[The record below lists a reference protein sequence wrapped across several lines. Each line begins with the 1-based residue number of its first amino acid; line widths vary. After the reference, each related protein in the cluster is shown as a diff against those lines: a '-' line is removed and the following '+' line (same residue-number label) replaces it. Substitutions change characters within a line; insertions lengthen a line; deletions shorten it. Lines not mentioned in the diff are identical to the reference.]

1 MRPRAPL
8 WIHSIHI
15 PSSAEIYLLAPAS
28 LHRPAQA
35 SRRPKSEIEWP
46 LVRSRAQIARS
57 AGGRLRLRRTEGRRA
72 AAARECART
81 MRAELSTFQ
90 GGRTVKLAGDGPSLA
105 LRVRLASRR
114 RAVARRSS
122 RSSWSAV
129 ASRARHGVEA
139 VDGFPPTRPEAAITL
154 GGVRPSWANLKIG
167 GSLNAE

>member
-1 MRPRAPL
+1 MAAGPIQGPNRPIR
-8 WIHSIHI
+8 
-15 PSSAEIYLLAPAS
+15 
-28 LHRPAQA
+28 RRQAQA
-35 SRRPKSEIEWP
+35 EAHGGATGRGRAR
-46 LVRSRAQIARS
+46 VREDNEARIAE
-57 AGGRLRLRRTEGRRA
+57 ARA
-72 AAARECART
+72 A
-81 MRAELSTFQ
+81 LSTFQ

-105 LRVRLASRR
+105 IRVRLASRR